1 MKSMTIKEN
10 LINHFY
16 TYNNVIILRYT
27 IQLKENNVD
36 DTNMLGRMVMYLTT
50 DDLKQQIDNYLLL
63 SKERSVRW
71 LKLTKQYSKNIIIMT
86 IKAYNLKDQQPFT
99 NYNRQRR
106 SQLKE
111 LIPLIHVLCPNGLE
125 NISSCTIQ
133 ERNQKRIRTIE
144 TNNEYCSRMG
154 FEINSKVFY
163 QPLNEYGVITK
174 IAPNGIIEYDSVKT
188 QMGASTWKSQV
199 LQIPEPIWNEVLTR
213 GITREAHVLTKI

>member
-36 DTNMLGRMVMYLTT
+36 DTDILGRMVMYLTT
-50 DDLKQQIDNYLLL
+50 DDLKQQIDNYLIL

-71 LKLTKQYSKNIIIMT
+71 LKITKSYSKIIIIMT

-99 NYNRQRR
+99 NYNRQKR

-125 NISSCTIQ
+125 NISSCTIE

-144 TNNEYCSRMG
+144 TNNEYCNRMG
-154 FEINSKVFY
+154 FEINSRVFY

-174 IAPNGIIEYDSVKT
+174 IGPNGIIEYDSVQTKLGT
-188 QMGASTWKSQV
+188 STWKAQV
-199 LQIPEPIWNEVLTR
+199 LQIPEPIWDEVLTR